1 MAQWRY
7 ILKISSDLRDAIAEK
22 NYEDLLEY
30 LGKAWSEIYY
40 KFPNEFDWDDLRNNM
55 SPIMIEKDNLLN
67 YKDSDITEEER
78 GKRVNILVKNLTDY
92 CNMMGIL
99 VDI

>member
-7 ILKISSDLRDAIAEK
+7 TLKISSDLRDAIAEK
-22 NYEDLLEY
+22 NYEDLLEC
-30 LGKAWSEIYY
+30 LRKAWSEIYY

-67 YKDSDITEEER
+67 YKDSDMTEEER
-78 GKRVNILVKNLTDY
+78 GKRVNNLVKNLTDY